1 MPKPISRRELIRRL
15 RISGWQ
21 GPFSGKRHQF
31 MSKAGR
37 RVFIPNPHRGDL
49 DWSLV
54 KLVIAQAEIAADS
67 WDKLGR

>member
-21 GPFSGKRHQF
+21 GPFPSKRHQF
-31 MSKAGR
+31 MSKTGQ

-54 KLVIAQAEIAADS
+54 KLIVTQAGIAPEA
-67 WDKLGR
+67 WKKLGK